1 MKEYTTTVGA
11 DNIVGESYT
20 GKDGKSRVRDV
31 SFFDLMF
38 KCGFIPEN
46 AVHDGYAKKFEVSF
60 TYEDEELNFTEIT
73 DADSGEVY
81 WWDKTYENW
90 TDMDEELITNLLM
103 WGDFGI

>member
-20 GKDGKSRVRDV
+20 DKDGKSRVRDV

-46 AVHDGYAKKFEVSF
+46 AVHDGYAKRFDVAW
-60 TYEDEELNFTEIT
+60 TMEDGDLNIHEISDT
-73 DADSGEVY
+73 DSGEVY
-81 WWDKTYENW
+81 WWDKTYDNW